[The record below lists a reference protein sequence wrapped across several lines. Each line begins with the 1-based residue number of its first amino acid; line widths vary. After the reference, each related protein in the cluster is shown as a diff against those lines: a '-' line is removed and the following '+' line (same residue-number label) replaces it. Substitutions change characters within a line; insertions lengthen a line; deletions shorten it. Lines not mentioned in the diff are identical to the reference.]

1 MALSPCPHHRNESH
15 DGAGDH
21 PVVWVCGMGIWYVV
35 WEQLYLVL
43 SGGREHQRGLFLLW
57 KWLV

>member
-1 MALSPCPHHRNESH
+1 MALSPRPHHRNESH
-15 DGAGDH
+15 DGDH